1 MKVEHFEASAAFGP
15 GKNQRNWPRVVLTF
29 HSPVTRGGDGALEID
44 SGKQLQCYITLNHD
58 MADETPIAYSYSPS
72 GSTIELIDLART
84 RPSTRLSS
92 RVSSAGSSLSWH
104 PKLTLYRLLV
114 ILSTVGLT
122 AAKTATSYLNLAFAS
137 ITLEW
142 ILGVVVFLL

>member
-1 MKVEHFEASAAFGP
+1 
-15 GKNQRNWPRVVLTF
+15 
-29 HSPVTRGGDGALEID
+29 
-44 SGKQLQCYITLNHD
+44 
-58 MADETPIAYSYSPS
+58 MADGTPIDYPYSPS
-72 GSTIELIDLART
+72 GSTIELIDLADT

-92 RVSSAGSSLSWH
+92 QVSLAGSSVLWL

-114 ILSTVGLT
+114 IVSTVGLA
-122 AAKTATSYLNLAFAS
+122 AAKTATSLLNLTFAS